1 MRKKS
6 KYDMPAVQNFAFGG
20 IANPSQRPFLRGSD
34 KMYLNERQKEL
45 DAFEEQRQAYNTA
58 LQDWQT
64 NVYNPYTA
72 QVSAYNAAA
81 EKYNTDVY
89 NPYKA
94 QVEAYNTAAQQYT
107 TDVYNPYKTQY
118 DEYVKAVEAYN
129 AGDRT
134 ADYAGPGQPT
144 LASTFDLT
152 APKEITAF
160 DMTAPTA
167 PSDFSMAAPSLPFK
181 EEDIVKYQ
189 QEAGDRARRD
199 ASGRAVAIDVVSNP
213 DQFNFGSMSV
223 SNRFMAR
230 GGPVMKDM
238 EPGDEEDVFAREAE
252 RIRDEELAN
261 SPSEEYDR
269 AILSDYARRIAAG
282 APAAPAVSAAA
293 APTTAAQD
301 LTRLTAAAAPAPAAA
316 ATPSEQVLDLRFQPK
331 YRLAME
337 QELAASPSEEYDRA
351 ILNNY
356 ARATAATPT
365 NTAAQQLTN
374 LNNATTTPVT
384 TPAVT
389 TPAVTTPAVTAPA
402 VTAPAVTAPAST
414 AAQQLNNLTN
424 ATTTTAAPTN
434 TISSVPVSQATSQI
448 TVGQPTS
455 TSTPRITNNNVT
467 TVAQPSNV
475 LTAAIARDLMYRSM
489 ATGVPTSEF
498 DKYGGYAAVKQLY
511 EQGGGTYTGNE
522 ISADDK
528 KKYATQIAT
537 TGVGNLSLLGETKTQ
552 LTQAGIDNMRKNG
565 IDEATIANAIKTYG
579 VKGVTPLTTKSPATV
594 LSSVMPSANWNL
606 TPSTYRGATATGVSG
621 YSGPI
626 PSDFRSILSA
636 TPVGWDGTSLTPKK
650 PDGSAAPGGGG
661 LSPSET
667 TPITASSV
675 PMFDYTSRGVGSA
688 INNISIPTFNIGQA
702 KEYVKATNPSNYF
715 NIAKPGAPGISA
727 GTTALG
733 PADMPVASALT
744 TLGTIGANKNLT
756 PTMLGGMDNAGYR
769 VDRLG
774 NRIYAPAAKPLY
786 GFAKG
791 GDVNM
796 ADIMAMNTETL
807 SDEKP
812 EEVILTNPVGTAQK
826 FLADLSSAGKT
837 SPTRQSIKRTKT
849 SAGGGATAEK
859 AMQMAYEDI
868 AKGDLGAMK
877 DRPPAMKNTES
888 ARAQME
894 ELARVYQMKIRS
906 AQNAARGLSADTFGA
921 PTLEQPTLTKG
932 SLTKKRFKD
941 GGEAKKDEG
950 SPAPEVTGV
959 NRAIDFIAQR
969 MPADS
974 FPTSARTLLET
985 VQGKKEPITESNF
998 SPKELNVL
1006 RQLIESTGGRGNV
1019 QYDDYTN
1026 FMKRQ
1031 QQEKGTIPASIA
1043 PNVLS
1048 MLDPIG
1054 NVQTTLGRFTY
1065 ASDADGNLVVTDKY
1079 DFNPI
1084 RSMSGA
1090 YGALRNYAAEKIPP
1104 GKGREVKI
1112 NLGKPVKRAEGS
1124 PPEGELSQEEID
1136 AASRPAFVTPKS
1148 GRGRKQGEIS
1158 KQLKSGDAYVNMAK
1172 GVTELP
1178 YDIAGAPVDLAT
1190 MLLRPFGYSTEK
1202 PVMGSDFIKE
1212 KMTKLGVRP
1221 EPPADPTSKGFY
1233 TAGELLSNLTNPA
1246 AVSRKVGPVVEKGV
1260 KAGAMEVGR
1269 QLDRAIL
1276 DDAGPLS
1283 KFVPQAAKPLYAVRP
1298 SGSTMLSGPVGMKE
1312 DVSGIDKILS
1322 SGVANA
1328 TRIAD
1333 QNEGQANILR
1343 DFWDKKARNYFT
1355 RQFGTPDDPIA
1366 RGIANKQIK
1375 GTALEEAF
1383 PEYLIDQIAAGKTRV
1398 KEGVRPE
1405 GFVGPGTPE
1414 SRFFP
1419 KYPRAMDDFTRRYDE
1434 ATNLKGNLLTSDPAA
1449 VNPQYGN
1456 ILSEQG
1462 KQLGR
1467 TAQVAEEDKMLA
1479 QGLRPELINA
1489 NVEAVGRSL
1498 LDSDKIAGYGTSSAE
1513 DLFKAYKEA
1522 SLMNK
1527 MDKPQKTNWINQLF
1541 GEGRKVM
1548 GKTEDEVVKNMLP
1561 ENIMTAINKGEP
1573 VYDMQ
1578 YGLQKPLQA
1587 VFDPISINKYLAS
1600 IPPREAANIRF
1611 EDAVKG
1617 GLKMREQLDQRAM
1630 LVDRIKSGKPVADT
1644 VFAKGV
1650 SAPLLQFDEGP
1661 FKGFAWKRIEKREAT
1676 IPEGAYVGHSVGG
1689 YETGGIGYPSEK
1701 MEGFNTGKYQ
1711 VYTLRDNRNRPVNTI
1726 EVQMVDEFT
1735 PVVMQIKG
1743 NGRASG
1749 NVPAEKYDSAVL
1761 QFFQDYLRPAAVKE
1775 KDELLTP
1782 LLKTYKEGV
1791 NSTFKMP

>member
-34 KMYLNERQKEL
+34 KTYLNERQKEL

-72 QVSAYNAAA
+72 QVNAYNAAA

-89 NPYKA
+89 NPYKS
-94 QVEAYNTAAQQYT
+94 QVDAYNTAAQQYT

-134 ADYAGPGQPT
+134 TDYAGPGQPT

-189 QEAGDRARRD
+189 QEAGDRARKD
-199 ASGRAVAIDVVSNP
+199 AGGRAVAIDVVSNP

-230 GGPVMKDM
+230 GGPVMRDM

-269 AILSDYARRIAAG
+269 AILSNYARRMAAG
-282 APAAPAVSAAA
+282 APAAPAAPAAA
-293 APTTAAQD
+293 APTTTAAQD
-301 LTRLTAAAAPAPAAA
+301 LTRLTAAAAPAPAPA
-316 ATPSEQVLDLRFQPK
+316 ATPSEQVLAFRGQPK

-351 ILNNY
+351 ILNKY
-356 ARATAATPT
+356 TQAA
-365 NTAAQQLTN
+365 
-374 LNNATTTPVT
+374 TTPVT
-384 TPAVT
+384 TPTATAPVIP
-389 TPAVTTPAVTAPA
+389 PAVTTPAVTAP
-402 VTAPAVTAPAST
+402 TNT
-414 AAQQLNNLTN
+414 AAQQLTNLTN

-455 TSTPRITNNNVT
+455 TSTPRITNNNAAV
-467 TVAQPSNV
+467 VAQPSNV
-475 LTAAIARDLMYRSM
+475 LTAAIARDLMQRSM
-489 ATGVPTSEF
+489 TTGVPTSEF
-498 DKYGGYAAVKQLY
+498 NRYGGYAAVQKLY

-565 IDEATIANAIKTYG
+565 IDESTIANAIKTYG

-626 PSDFRSILSA
+626 PTDFKSIFAA
-636 TPVGWDGTSLTPKK
+636 TPVGWNGTSLTPKK
-650 PDGSAAPGGGG
+650 PDGSSPPGGGG
-661 LSPSET
+661 LSTPDT

-675 PMFDYTSRGVGSA
+675 PTFDYTSRGVGSA

-702 KEYVKATNPSNYF
+702 KEYVKATNPSNFF
-715 NIAKPGAPGISA
+715 NIAKPGAPGISS

-791 GDVNM
+791 GDVSM

-826 FLADLSSAGKT
+826 FLADLSSAGKA

-849 SAGGGATAEK
+849 SAGGGATADK

-921 PTLEQPTLTKG
+921 PTLESPTLTKG

-941 GGEAKKDEG
+941 GGEAKKADAESAQEPG
-950 SPAPEVTGV
+950 IFGVTDY
-959 NRAIDFIAQR
+959 ATKA
-969 MPADS
+969 
-974 FPTSARTLLET
+974 SARMFPEQMGQDDQRDAARHMLAAAVLAKKTGPGTAIFL
-985 VQGKKEPITESNF
+985 GKAHERMSNPESFF
-998 SPKELNVL
+998 SMLGIGKP
-1006 RQLIESTGGRGNV
+1006 R
-1019 QYDDYTN
+1019 DDYEMDMHNNKLGADLGSRTTS
-1026 FMKRQ
+1026 Q
-1031 QQEKGTIPASIA
+1031 AELEK
-1043 PNVLS
+1043 
-1048 MLDPIG
+1048 
-1054 NVQTTLGRFTY
+1054 
-1065 ASDADGNLVVTDKY
+1065 LVRAMAMQAQNKQV
-1079 DFNPI
+1079 
-1084 RSMSGA
+1084 
-1090 YGALRNYAAEKIPP
+1090 E
-1104 GKGREVKI
+1104 
-1112 NLGKPVKRAEGS
+1112 GKPWTMSKEQMKNRKGQITTPPPEYRAEGS
-1124 PPEGELSQEEID
+1124 PVEGELSQEEID
-1136 AASRPAFVTPKS
+1136 AASKPAFVTPKS
-1148 GRGRKQGEIS
+1148 GKGRKQGEIS
-1158 KQLKSGDAYVNMAK
+1158 KQLKSGEAYVNMAK

-1178 YDIAGAPVDLAT
+1178 YDIAGASVDLAT
-1190 MLLRPFGYSTEK
+1190 MLLRPFGYNTEK

-1221 EPPADPTSKGFY
+1221 EPPADPTAKGFY

-1298 SGSTMLSGPVGMKE
+1298 TGSTMLTGPVGLNKN
-1312 DVSGIDKILS
+1312 VSEVDQLLNNGIS
-1322 SGVANA
+1322 NARSVAGQNA
-1328 TRIAD
+1328 
-1333 QNEGQANILR
+1333 GQEELIK
-1343 DFWDKKARNYFT
+1343 DFWDKKARNYFM

-1366 RGIANKQIK
+1366 TAISKKQIK
-1375 GTALEEAF
+1375 GTALEEMF
-1383 PEYLIDQIAAGKTRV
+1383 PEYMLDQIAAGKTRV
-1398 KEGVRPE
+1398 NEQGQE
-1405 GFVGPGTPE
+1405 
-1414 SRFFP
+1414 RFFP
-1419 KYPRAMDDFTRRYDE
+1419 KYPRAMEDFTKRYDQ
-1434 ATNLKGNLLTSDPAA
+1434 ATGLKGNLVITDPAA
-1449 VNPQYGN
+1449 ADPGYNL
-1456 ILSEQG
+1456 LSS
-1462 KQLGR
+1462 KGR
-1467 TAQVAEEDKMLA
+1467 EMARLSGDSEADRLVR
-1479 QGLRPELINA
+1479 QGLRPELINTE
-1489 NVEAVGRSL
+1489 VGAVARSVKDTDRIL
-1498 LDSDKIAGYGTSSAE
+1498 SDGTSSSK
-1513 DLFKAYKEA
+1513 DLLAAFEESTAY
-1522 SLMNK
+1522 NK
-1527 MDKPQKTNWINQLF
+1527 MTPEQKTAWANDQF
-1541 GEGRKVM
+1541 GKGRPLGGMDETDV
-1548 GKTEDEVVKNMLP
+1548 GKNLLA
-1561 ENIMTAINKGEP
+1561 ENVRTAVEKGEP
-1573 VYDMQ
+1573 VYDIGYM
-1578 YGLQKPLQA
+1578 GKPLKTL
-1587 VFDPISINKYLAS
+1587 FKPDSINTYLAS
-1600 IPPREAANIRF
+1600 LPPRELANIRF
-1611 EDAVKG
+1611 EDAVRG
-1617 GLKMREQLDQRAM
+1617 GLKMNERAM
-1630 LVDRIKSGKPVADT
+1630 QLENVADRIKAGKPVADA
-1644 VFAKGV
+1644 VFSNGV
-1650 SAPLLQFDEGP
+1650 SAPLLQIDKGP
-1661 FKGFAWKRIEKREAT
+1661 LEGFAWKRIEKREAT
-1676 IPEGAYVGHSVGG
+1676 VPEGAYVGHSVGG
-1689 YETGGIGYPSEK
+1689 YETGGATYTQEK
-1701 MEGFNTGKYQ
+1701 RDGFNTGRYQ

-1743 NGRASG
+1743 NGRATG
-1749 NVPAEKYDSAVL
+1749 NTAPEKYDSAVL
-1761 QFFQDYLRPAAVKE
+1761 QFFQDYLRPAAIKE
-1775 KDELLTP
+1775 KDEYLTP
-1782 LLKTYKEGV
+1782 LLQTYKEGI
-1791 NSTFKMP
+1791 NANFKMP

>member
-34 KMYLNERQKEL
+34 KTYLNERQKEL

-72 QVSAYNAAA
+72 QVNAYNAAA
-81 EKYNTDVY
+81 DKYNTDVY
-89 NPYKA
+89 NPYKS
-94 QVEAYNTAAQQYT
+94 QVDAYNTAAQQYT

-134 ADYAGPGQPT
+134 TDYAGPGQPT
-144 LASTFDLT
+144 LASTFDLA

-238 EPGDEEDVFAREAE
+238 EPGDDEDYYAEQQREERF
-252 RIRDEELAN
+252 
-261 SPSEEYDR
+261 SPVTTPVR
-269 AILSDYARRIAAG
+269 
-282 APAAPAVSAAA
+282 
-293 APTTAAQD
+293 TAAQD
-301 LTRLTAAAAPAPAAA
+301 LTALTTPAAPAPNPT

-351 ILNNY
+351 ILNKY
-356 ARATAATPT
+356 TQAATTPVTTPTATAPVIPPVVTTPAVTAPT

-374 LNNATTTPVT
+374 L
-384 TPAVT
+384 
-389 TPAVTTPAVTAPA
+389 
-402 VTAPAVTAPAST
+402 
-414 AAQQLNNLTN
+414 TN
-424 ATTTTAAPTN
+424 ATTAAAPTN

-675 PMFDYTSRGVGSA
+675 PVFDYTSRGVGSA

-826 FLADLSSAGKT
+826 FLADLSSAGKA

-849 SAGGGATAEK
+849 SAGGGATADK

-906 AQNAARGLSADTFGA
+906 AQNAARGLAADTFGA
-921 PTLEQPTLTKG
+921 PTLEGPTLTKG
-932 SLTKKRFKD
+932 SLTKKRFKE
-941 GGEAKKDEG
+941 GGEAKKADAESAQEPG
-950 SPAPEVTGV
+950 IFGVTDY
-959 NRAIDFIAQR
+959 ATKA
-969 MPADS
+969 
-974 FPTSARTLLET
+974 SARMFPEQMGQDDQRDAARHMLAAAVLAKKTGPGTAIFL
-985 VQGKKEPITESNF
+985 GKAHERMSNPESFF
-998 SPKELNVL
+998 SMLGIGKP
-1006 RQLIESTGGRGNV
+1006 R
-1019 QYDDYTN
+1019 DDYEMDVHNNKLGADLGSRTTS
-1026 FMKRQ
+1026 Q
-1031 QQEKGTIPASIA
+1031 AELEK
-1043 PNVLS
+1043 
-1048 MLDPIG
+1048 
-1054 NVQTTLGRFTY
+1054 
-1065 ASDADGNLVVTDKY
+1065 LVRAMAMQAQNKQV
-1079 DFNPI
+1079 
-1084 RSMSGA
+1084 
-1090 YGALRNYAAEKIPP
+1090 E
-1104 GKGREVKI
+1104 
-1112 NLGKPVKRAEGS
+1112 GKPWTMSKEQMKSRKGQITTQPPEYRAEGS

-1136 AASRPAFVTPKS
+1136 AASKPAFVTPKS
-1148 GRGRKQGEIS
+1148 GKGRKQGEIS

-1172 GVTELP
+1172 GLTEMP
-1178 YDIAGAPVDLAT
+1178 YNIAGAPMDLA
-1190 MLLRPFGYSTEK
+1190 MLVRQGLTGQAPAGQVGT
-1202 PVMGSDFIKE
+1202 SDYIKS
-1212 KMTKLGVRP
+1212 KMTELGIRP
-1221 EPPADPTSKGFY
+1221 APPSDPTSKGFY
-1233 TAGELLSNLTNPA
+1233 TAGDLLSNLANPA
-1246 AVSRKVGPVVEKGV
+1246 GVTRSAVKGAQKTGEAATAV
-1260 KAGAMEVGR
+1260 AKDFQEYNR
-1269 QLDRAIL
+1269 QLA
-1276 DDAGPLS
+1276 
-1283 KFVPQAAKPLYAVRP
+1283 VPGASYAVRP
-1298 SGSTMLSGPVGMKE
+1298 TGSTMLSGPVGMKE

-1322 SGVANA
+1322 SGISNA
-1328 TRIAD
+1328 TSVAG
-1333 QNEGQANILR
+1333 QNDGQALIIK

-1375 GTALEEAF
+1375 GTALEEEF

-1419 KYPRAMDDFTRRYDE
+1419 KYPRAMDDFTARYDK

-1449 VNPQYGN
+1449 TKPEYSSL
-1456 ILSEQG
+1456 LSEQG
-1462 KQLGR
+1462 KQLAR
-1467 TAQVAEEDKMLA
+1467 TAQAAEEDKMIA

-1489 NVEAVGRSL
+1489 NVGTVARSPQNPENIIG
-1498 LDSDKIAGYGTSSAE
+1498 DGTSSAE
-1513 DLFKAYKEA
+1513 ALFKAYQEA
-1522 SLMNK
+1522 NMVGKMNE
-1527 MDKPQKTNWINQLF
+1527 PQKTGWINKIF
-1541 GEGRKVM
+1541 GEGRTIM
-1548 GKTEDEVVKNMLP
+1548 GKNEDEAAKNLLS
-1561 ENIMTAINKGEP
+1561 ENVMTAINKGEP

-1600 IPPREAANIRF
+1600 LPPREAANIRF

-1617 GLKMREQLDQRAM
+1617 GLKMREQLDQRAV
-1630 LVDRIKSGKPVADT
+1630 LVDRIKSGKPVADA
-1644 VFAKGV
+1644 VFSKGV
-1650 SAPLLQFDEGP
+1650 SAPLLQFEEGP
-1661 FKGFAWKRIEKREAT
+1661 YKGFAWKRIEDRAAT
-1676 IPEGAYVGHSVGG
+1676 VPEGAYVGHSVGG
-1689 YETGGIGYPSEK
+1689 YETGGAGYSADK
-1701 MEGFNTGKYQ
+1701 REGFGTGKWQ

-1726 EVQMVDEFT
+1726 EVKMLDEFT
-1735 PVVMQIKG
+1735 PVVTQIKG

-1749 NVPAEKYDSAVL
+1749 NTAPEKYDGAVL
-1761 QFFQDYLRPAAVKE
+1761 DFLQKYLKPSSIE
-1775 KDELLTP
+1775 ESDSHLTP
-1782 LLKTYKEGV
+1782 LLQNYKKGLGPDALDKL
-1791 NSTFKMP
+1791 NFI